1 MTFFLDQKNES
12 RFNLKLISCLTFY
25 TLKPLNNI
33 LMCACLSSPTT
44 DNPGNLF
51 FPLYYILLSLQQAVV
66 FWHFTQVIV
75 ENNKSQTFP
84 IWFTLWMRICSF
96 HPCWSRSRSET
107 MEVSLAACLI
117 GLKMCSWVWGS
128 AHAKMLLTMCSA
140 LQSFS
145 ITHSWCASVWY
156 FILFVGFFCMVSS
169 ASLSGCRMGLV
180 WNTLALGKQ
189 HHGMK
194 LWKPADHTGSASRE
208 TLDVPSAWITVENLI
223 LVSLH
228 PHNFFLFSSGV
239 SAGALLSSAN
249 GITTTS
255 LFSFRKGH

>member
-12 RFNLKLISCLTFY
+12 RFNLELISCLTFY

-107 MEVSLAACLI
+107 MEVSLAADCLEDVQQSMRKRSCQDAPHYALCPSVILNYSFMMCVCLI
-117 GLKMCSWVWGS
+117 FHTVCGLLLYGVICLALRVQDGISLEHSGFRKTASWNE
-128 AHAKMLLTMCSA
+128 A
-140 LQSFS
+140 LEASRSHRLCFQRDVR
-145 ITHSWCASVWY
+145 CA
-156 FILFVGFFCMVSS
+156 FCMNHCGEPYFSLAAS
-169 ASLSGCRMGLV
+169 A
-180 WNTLALGKQ
+180 Q
-189 HHGMK
+189 
-194 LWKPADHTGSASRE
+194 
-208 TLDVPSAWITVENLI
+208 
-223 LVSLH
+223 
-228 PHNFFLFSSGV
+228 
-239 SAGALLSSAN
+239 LLSLQQRRQCRCTVVI
-249 GITTTS
+249 GKWDYDHIT
-255 LFSFRKGH
+255 F